1 MVSPLWI
8 VVHGGA
14 WAIPDAL
21 AEASVAGVR
30 AASRA
35 GYVVLRSGGS
45 ALNAVEAAV
54 RSLEDDVAFDAGRG
68 SVLNSDGQIEMDAVV
83 MDGQTLGSG
92 SVACVGSVTNPV
104 SLARMVM
111 ERTEHSLLVGAG
123 ADQFARQQGVPEA
136 TADDLVTAAA
146 LEEFERFK
154 RYGSTVDA
162 LFNAP
167 PGAGPLGH
175 DTVGAVAV
183 DAHGNVA
190 AATSTGGITLKRPGR
205 VGDSPLVGCGA
216 YADNSLGASSCTGHG
231 ESIMSRVLALRVLL
245 AADAAAGGSAEMGGD
260 DVVAACNSELGIM
273 RERTGGCGGVI
284 AIGGAPQ
291 FAPAVA
297 FTTPRC
303 AWAMV
308 ERDASAAADD
318 DGATERFGI
327 DLGALGADLAAGALL
342 DAP

>member
-1 MVSPLWI
+1 MSLRI

-21 AEASVAGVR
+21 AVASVAGVR

-35 GYVVLRSGGS
+35 GYGVLHSGGS
-45 ALNAVEAAV
+45 ALDAVEAAV

-68 SVLNSDGQIEMDAVV
+68 SVLTSDGRIEMDAVV
-83 MDGQTLGSG
+83 MDGETLGSG
-92 SVACVGSVTNPV
+92 AVACVGSIMHPV

-123 ADQFARQQGVPEA
+123 ADQFAREQDVPKA
-136 TADDLVTAAA
+136 TADDLVTPAA

-167 PGAGPLGH
+167 LGAAPLGH
-175 DTVGAVAV
+175 DTVGAVAL
-183 DAHGNVA
+183 DANGNVA

-205 VGDSPLVGCGA
+205 VGDSPLVGSGA
-216 YADNSLGASSCTGHG
+216 YADNSIGASSCTGHG

-245 AADAAAGGSAEMGGD
+245 AASAREGGD
-260 DVVAACNSELGIM
+260 GVAAACNAELGIM

-284 AIGGAPQ
+284 AIGGAPH

-308 ERDASAAADD
+308 EQDETATAG

-327 DLGALGADLAAGALL
+327 ELGALGTDLAAGAPL